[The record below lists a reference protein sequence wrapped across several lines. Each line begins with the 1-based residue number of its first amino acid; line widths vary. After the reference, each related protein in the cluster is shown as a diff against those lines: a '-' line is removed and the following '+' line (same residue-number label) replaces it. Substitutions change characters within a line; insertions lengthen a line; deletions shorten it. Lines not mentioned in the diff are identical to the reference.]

1 MLILTADWATV
12 FEIAGM
18 GIGVVFVILILLVF
32 VLQIFSAVAEKT
44 TKAVKHSATA
54 VKTVVKKPVSPEEE
68 EESAAVAAA
77 VFLYVSN
84 SHDRDS
90 GVLTI
95 KQQEAGHWHEELNE
109 RL

>member
-1 MLILTADWATV
+1 
-12 FEIAGM
+12 
-18 GIGVVFVILILLVF
+18 
-32 VLQIFSAVAEKT
+32 
-44 TKAVKHSATA
+44 
-54 VKTVVKKPVSPEEE
+54 VVKKPVSPEEE